1 MLPVKHVKKFDP
13 DGTRTRIV
21 FQSRPMPEQALTVG
35 PRITEAERSKL
46 VQALLSPE
54 ADSALARVRKDYGLG
69 QNFVAA
75 DSQQYVGLA
84 RYLKDMRGF

>member
-1 MLPVKHVKKFDP
+1 
-13 DGTRTRIV
+13 
-21 FQSRPMPEQALTVG
+21 MPEQALTVG